1 MRIKVLSG
9 GRKNIELPLSDAEL
23 NFQMRRIGIEETV
36 PICRLVEVSEQD
48 NPLHKFEGQTVN
60 MDEVNFFAKRMKSM
74 TEYERKV
81 LSAYAEDYGV
91 ATMQDLINLTF
102 SMKGLSLLTDFSDAR
117 QVGERLYLDEFL
129 GISEEEKAQ
138 TNFIEFAE
146 KTLKE
151 SRVEVLPYGVFV
163 EHGFEMQEVYN
174 GKTFP
179 SFVASDETVAIVELQ
194 NKAGDTEYLYLPTD
208 ISSMN
213 KVKERLQVQD
223 YWEMEVTGIENLR
236 LPDIL
241 VPMPENIDCVEAL
254 TLFNET
260 CQAVKRFDEV
270 QMTQLAMVVEF
281 TGFSSSTE
289 VTSIARL
296 LGEFEVNPFVHND
309 EEYGKYMVEESG
321 LFDVDELLLPHIN
334 YAAFAAD
341 KRQGTLVQSGYVENG
356 FVGATRELSEYQQYN
371 GEFADPLEI
380 DEDCYETFKLYS
392 PLTGN
397 LFEGGCERGNLYR
410 SDLTPYAEEIAETI
424 ENEYCVG
431 EEPRGLMHYFD
442 RSLVVAAKVMSAY
455 PKVEIVDGEV
465 YGVLECKVSIMN
477 GGIHRMSKKNMESTR
492 ELMGTKEV
500 TNYSV
505 RTYRNDELVYF
516 LIQPSNISVLSQ
528 ESLSAR
534 IYGLMTV
541 LKGITEIE
549 MMCLNSRENFEDN
562 KRYLKKRMEE
572 ETNPAVRK
580 LLEKDANY
588 LDRMQVQMATA
599 REFLL
604 IIRIRNQK
612 ENEIFSYLNRIEKML
627 VEQGFKSKRAEEE
640 DIRRIL
646 AVYFE
651 QNVTTEKFEEFDGE
665 RWIILN
671 E

>member
-9 GRKNIELPLSDAEL
+9 GRKSIELPLSDAEL
-23 NFQMRRIGIEETV
+23 NSQMRRIGIEETV
-36 PICRLVEVSEQD
+36 PMCRLVEVSEKD
-48 NPLHKFEGQTVN
+48 NPLQRFEGQTVN
-60 MDEVNFFAKRMKSM
+60 MDEVNFFAKRMESL

-91 ATMQDLINLTF
+91 AAMQDLINLTF
-102 SMKGLSLLTDFSDAR
+102 SMKGLALLTDFSDAR

-129 GISEEEKAQ
+129 GISEEEKVQ

-163 EHGFEMQEVYN
+163 NHGFEMQEVYN

-179 SFVASDETVAIVELQ
+179 PFVASDETVAIVELQ

-356 FVGATRELSEYQQYN
+356 FVGANRELSEYQQYN

-397 LFEGGCERGNLYR
+397 LFEGGCEQGNLYR
-410 SDLTPYAEEIAETI
+410 SDLTPYAEEIAEAI

-442 RSLVVAAKVMSAY
+442 RSLVVAAKVGCDN
-455 PKVEIVDGEV
+455 P
-465 YGVLECKVSIMN
+465 
-477 GGIHRMSKKNMESTR
+477 
-492 ELMGTKEV
+492 
-500 TNYSV
+500 
-505 RTYRNDELVYF
+505 
-516 LIQPSNISVLSQ
+516 LI
-528 ESLSAR
+528 
-534 IYGLMTV
+534 G
-541 LKGITEIE
+541 
-549 MMCLNSRENFEDN
+549 
-562 KRYLKKRMEE
+562 
-572 ETNPAVRK
+572 
-580 LLEKDANY
+580 
-588 LDRMQVQMATA
+588 
-599 REFLL
+599 
-604 IIRIRNQK
+604 
-612 ENEIFSYLNRIEKML
+612 
-627 VEQGFKSKRAEEE
+627 
-640 DIRRIL
+640 
-646 AVYFE
+646 
-651 QNVTTEKFEEFDGE
+651 
-665 RWIILN
+665 
-671 E
+671 